1 MSSLKS
7 KYRRDQSELIG
18 TLLENGRTTAVLE
31 VKVLETSKIK
41 EHLIYECIYLHNSK
55 LKSTQIIA
63 KDITDAM
70 ARLEPFINAGV
81 SSSVVNYILKNENFN
96 TEDK

>member
-1 MSSLKS
+1 MGSLKS
-7 KYRRDQSELIG
+7 KYKRGQSELID
-18 TLLENGRTTAVLE
+18 TLLENGRKTAVLE

-41 EHLIYECIYLHNSK
+41 EHLIYECFYLHSGK

-70 ARLEPFINAGV
+70 SRLEPFINAGT
-81 SSSVVNYILKNENFN
+81 STSVVNYILKNENYKL
-96 TEDK
+96 DK

>member
-1 MSSLKS
+1 MGSLKS
-7 KYRRDQSELIG
+7 KYKRGQSELID

-41 EHLIYECIYLHNSK
+41 EHLIYECVYLHNSK
-55 LKSTQIIA
+55 LKTTQIIA

-70 ARLEPFINAGV
+70 GRLEPFINSGT
-81 SSSVVNYILKNENFN
+81 SSAVVNYILKNENYKL
-96 TEDK
+96 DK

>member
-1 MSSLKS
+1 MGSLKS
-7 KYRRDQSELIG
+7 KYKRGQSELVD

-41 EHLIYECIYLHNSK
+41 EHLIYECVYLHNSK
-55 LKSTQIIA
+55 LKTTQIIA

-70 ARLEPFINAGV
+70 SRLEPFIN
-81 SSSVVNYILKNENFN
+81 S
-96 TEDK
+96 TT

>member
-1 MSSLKS
+1 MGSLKS
-7 KYRRDQSELIG
+7 KYKRGQSELVD

-41 EHLIYECIYLHNSK
+41 EHLIYECVYLHNSK
-55 LKSTQIIA
+55 LKTTQIIA

-70 ARLEPFINAGV
+70 SRLEPFIN
-81 SSSVVNYILKNENFN
+81 
-96 TEDK
+96 

>member
-1 MSSLKS
+1 MGSLKS
-7 KYRRDQSELIG
+7 KYKRGQSELID

-31 VKVLETSKIK
+31 INVLTTSKIK

-55 LKSTQIIA
+55 LKTTQIIA

-70 ARLEPFINAGV
+70 ERLEPFINSGT
-81 SSSVVNYILKNENFN
+81 SSAVVNYILKNENYKL
-96 TEDK
+96 DK

>member
-1 MSSLKS
+1 MGSLKS
-7 KYRRDQSELIG
+7 KYKRGQSELID

-41 EHLIYECIYLHNSK
+41 EHLIYECVYLHNSK
-55 LKSTQIIA
+55 LKTTQIIA

-70 ARLEPFINAGV
+70 ERLEPFINSGT
-81 SSSVVNYILKNENFN
+81 SSSVVNYILKNENYKL
-96 TEDK
+96 DK

>member
-1 MSSLKS
+1 MGSLKS
-7 KYRRDQSELIG
+7 KYKRDQSELVD

-41 EHLIYECIYLHNSK
+41 EHLIYECIYLHGGK

-70 ARLEPFINAGV
+70 SRLEPFINSGTSA
-81 SSSVVNYILKNENFN
+81 SVVNYILKNENYKS
-96 TEDK
+96 DK